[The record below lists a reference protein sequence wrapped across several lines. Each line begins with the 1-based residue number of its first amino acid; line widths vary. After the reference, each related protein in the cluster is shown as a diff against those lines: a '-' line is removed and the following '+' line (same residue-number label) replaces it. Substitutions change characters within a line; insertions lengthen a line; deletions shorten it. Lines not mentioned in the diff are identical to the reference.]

1 MGAVELEVRMNP
13 VLMFWIGVGL
23 MALGIVGAAA
33 GGGLVTGLPVLAGA
47 ALMIYASVEAQRHP

>member
-1 MGAVELEVRMNP
+1 MNP